1 MKNNLDNYLTTLKGI
16 PYDHYKITVNH
27 FPIILDD
34 QRKKFTDT
42 NIIFKSEL
50 LIKGIIA
57 M

>member
-1 MKNNLDNYLTTLKGI
+1 MTLKGI
-16 PYDHYKITVNH
+16 PYDYFKITVNH

-42 NIIFKSEL
+42 HIIFKSDL
-50 LIKGIIA
+50 LFKGIIA